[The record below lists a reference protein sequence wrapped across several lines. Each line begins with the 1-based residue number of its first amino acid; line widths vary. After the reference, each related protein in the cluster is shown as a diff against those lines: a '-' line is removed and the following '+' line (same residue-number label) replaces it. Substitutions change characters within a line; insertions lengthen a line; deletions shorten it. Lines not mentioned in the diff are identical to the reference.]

1 MVTQI
6 FPPNH
11 TVGLDQSSPNFTE
24 NAKLRLNELL
34 TVLNRKL
41 ADERVAAVHLIY
53 HNPLTRVFLTQTTL
67 LSYKHKLVMHK
78 NEKDPSYAD
87 TLRYAGKF
95 LLTKAVLFINQDNYL
110 GEGLEKAMNRVL
122 LCQRKVSYA
131 LTRHGKKEKYC
142 DMSGIKSGYCNGRYT
157 GGHDAYIFCL
167 KEPISESLL
176 TGSEIDSKTDS
187 FGIENSWI
195 WLFRHLGFKVLNPCN
210 ILKVYHVHCILL
222 RSKNRPRVT
231 NRKKSALQ
239 PPSNKLF

>member
-1 MVTQI
+1 M
-6 FPPNH
+6 
-11 TVGLDQSSPNFTE
+11 
-24 NAKLRLNELL
+24 
-34 TVLNRKL
+34 
-41 ADERVAAVHLIY
+41 
-53 HNPLTRVFLTQTTL
+53 
-67 LSYKHKLVMHK
+67 
-78 NEKDPSYAD
+78 
-87 TLRYAGKF
+87 RYANIF
-95 LLTKAVLFINQDNYL
+95 LLAKVVLFINQDNYL

-176 TGSEIDSKTDS
+176 AVSEIDSKTDS
-187 FGIENSWI
+187 LGIENSWI

-210 ILKVYHVHCILL
+210 IVKVYHVHCLSL
-222 RSKNRPRVT
+222 SKNSKNRPRVT

-239 PPSNKLF
+239 PPSNKLFWLLVKGLFRWGASRNLLRWNLFEKKVNRLWKILLNNSGTKSNRSLYPCNKHITIWEKQNTAGAHFKSIASRF